1 MIKLKYSE
9 KVKYSESAENNRH
22 LLFAASVGAKE
33 PVQGDVHGSVVAIK
47 VLRQNKCERM
57 LSDTGSD
64 QKDNFKKGIQ
74 TANVMRH

>member
-1 MIKLKYSE
+1 MKMKCSE

-47 VLRQNKCERM
+47 VL
-57 LSDTGSD
+57 
-64 QKDNFKKGIQ
+64 
-74 TANVMRH
+74 